1 MENRS
6 PATSRGATEPPDTV
20 SPETAG
26 SEAPASPARRA
37 GRAAGPASGEAQSP
51 AAVQSTLDLTLA
63 DSPPRPPSRHGSPA
77 TPPRESS
84 GPPPAQATA
93 PSQPPMPPQPSVA
106 MEPADVPELTR
117 AAIREITDA
126 VGEATRAALGR
137 ITSHLRVQ
145 GAGIETRLEEAQGQ
159 ARTVV
164 RLMEEL
170 LDSSVEVSEATART
184 YRDTQQGVIRTLEEV
199 IQRAEKQLGALV
211 TKAEEQHRRLDEKT
225 QALAAEAQRAGR
237 RLGWRPWL
245 MATTMAIAVLSL
257 LTAVRPGW
265 TMSAEQR
272 RALRVGEA
280 VIYTYS
286 VAREPEKAEMRRVMR
301 WRAPERP
308 DSTEAPPVADL
319 TR

>member
-1 MENRS
+1 V
-6 PATSRGATEPPDTV
+6 PV
-20 SPETAG
+20 
-26 SEAPASPARRA
+26 
-37 GRAAGPASGEAQSP
+37 
-51 AAVQSTLDLTLA
+51 
-63 DSPPRPPSRHGSPA
+63 
-77 TPPRESS
+77 
-84 GPPPAQATA
+84 
-93 PSQPPMPPQPSVA
+93 
-106 MEPADVPELTR
+106 EPADLSDLTR

-126 VGEATRAALGR
+126 VDEATRTALTR
-137 ITSHLRVQ
+137 ITSDLRVQ
-145 GAGIETRLEEAQGQ
+145 RAEIEARLEETQGQ

-164 RLMEEL
+164 RMIEEL
-170 LDSSVEVSEATART
+170 PDSSVEVSEATART
-184 YRDTQQGVIRTLEEV
+184 YRDTQQGVIKTLEEV
-199 IQRAEKQLGALV
+199 IQRVEKQLGALV
-211 TKAEEQHRRLDEKT
+211 SKAEEQHRRLDERT

-286 VAREPEKAEMRRVMR
+286 VAREPEKVEMRRVMR

-308 DSTEAPPVADL
+308 DSTEAPPVADH